1 METGSKTP
9 MADSEEPVQ
18 TEEPIQAEEPVQA
31 EEIVQALVEN
41 AEPVTED
48 VPVLAVRDTVIFPGA
63 LLPITVGRPSS
74 VALVQSL
81 GENRTLA
88 VISQLD
94 PRVESPGPEDLYGV
108 GTICV
113 MHKAIRVPK
122 DNLLLFCEGIARAR
136 VREFTATEPFLRASM
151 ERIPEVEPEI
161 TPEVEALRQTVVGVF
176 QQIVTASPNLSDDL
190 ASSAMH
196 IAEPGK
202 LADFIAGNLP
212 TLEHTERQKLLELLD
227 PAARLS
233 EIHRHVTR
241 ELELL
246 ELRGRIQSQVQGQL
260 SQSQREFYLREQLK
274 AIQKELGEGD
284 DSQRDTED
292 LRKKLEAAGMPEEVK
307 TEAMRELNRLS
318 HMAPASP
325 EYGVTRTYL
334 EWMATLPWAV
344 SSGSQVDV
352 KRAAEILNEDHYDL
366 EKVKDRILDYLAVL
380 QLRPVLKGPIL
391 CFVGPPGV
399 GKTSL
404 GKSIARALGRKFA
417 RISMGGMHDEAE
429 IRGHRRTYIGALP
442 GQIIQG
448 LRRAGANDPVF
459 MLDEVDKLGRDFRG
473 DPASALLEVLDP
485 EQNITFRDNYLDVP
499 FDLSRVLF
507 ITTANVLDPVPDAL
521 RDRMEIIPL
530 EGYTEHEKVA
540 IAFRYLIP
548 RQTQENGLDAGNDIV
563 FTEEAV
569 RFLVRRYTREAGV
582 RSLEREIGTICRKQ
596 ARRIAEGVHEKME
609 VTPELL
615 EKDLG
620 APRYRTDT
628 EVAERTQR
636 PGVAVGLAWTPV
648 GGDVLFI
655 EAGRMPG
662 GSKGLIMTGQLGPV
676 MQESVQA
683 ALTWVRSTATNYG
696 IDPQLF
702 KTSDIHVHVPAG
714 AIPKDGPSAGITM
727 ATALLSMLTDRRV
740 RPNLAMTGEITL
752 TGQVLPVG
760 GIKEKVLAAKRSG
773 VREVIMPF
781 ENEVNVRED
790 LKSEQIGDM
799 KMHFVKMMEEVVNLA
814 LEKPG
819 I

>member
-1 METGSKTP
+1 MASDEQQTLTP
-9 MADSEEPVQ
+9 VEAD
-18 TEEPIQAEEPVQA
+18 
-31 EEIVQALVEN
+31 
-41 AEPVTED
+41 AEPAAPEEL
-48 VPVLAVRDTVIFPGA
+48 PVLTVRDTVIFPGA

-81 GENRTLA
+81 GENRHLA
-88 VISQLD
+88 IVSQLD
-94 PRVESPGPEDLYGV
+94 PRVDAPGPQDLYKV
-108 GTICV
+108 GTVCV

-122 DNLLLFCEGIARAR
+122 DNLLLFCEGIDRIR
-136 VREFTATEPFLRASM
+136 TGEFTATEPFLRAFV
-151 ERIPEVEPEI
+151 ERIPDVEPEVTSEI
-161 TPEVEALRQTVVGVF
+161 EALKQNVASLF
-176 QQIVTASPNLSDDL
+176 QQIITNSPNLSDDL
-190 ASSAMH
+190 AATASH
-196 IAEPGK
+196 ITEPGK
-202 LADFIAGNLP
+202 LADFVAGNLP
-212 TLEHTERQKLLELLD
+212 ALSHTERQELLEQTD
-227 PAARLS
+227 ASVRLN
-233 EIHRHVTR
+233 EIHRHLTR

-284 DSQRDTED
+284 DSQRDIEE
-292 LRKKLEAAGMPEEVK
+292 LRTKLSASGMPEEVQ

-318 HMAPASP
+318 RMSSASP

-334 EWMATLPWAV
+334 EWMANLPWNH
-344 SSGSQVDV
+344 SSGSKVNIV
-352 KRAAEILNEDHYDL
+352 RAAEILDEDHYDL

-404 GKSIARALGRKFA
+404 GRSIARALDRKFA

-442 GQIIQG
+442 GQIIQA
-448 LRRAGANDPVF
+448 LRRTGVNDPVF

-485 EQNITFRDNYLDVP
+485 EQNFTFRDNYLDVP
-499 FDLSRVLF
+499 FNLSKVLF
-507 ITTANVLDPVPDAL
+507 ITTANVLDPIPDAL

-530 EGYTEHEKVA
+530 EGYTEQEKVI

-548 RQTQENGLDAGNDIV
+548 RQTKENGLDGDADIH
-563 FTEEAV
+563 FTEDAV

-582 RSLEREIGTICRKQ
+582 RNLEREIGTICRKQ
-596 ARRIAEGVHEKME
+596 ARRIAEGTHEKVE
-609 VTPELL
+609 VTVELV

-620 APRYRTDT
+620 APRFRTDT
-628 EVAERTQR
+628 EVAERTRR

-683 ALTWVRSTATNYG
+683 ALTWVRGNATRYG
-696 IDPQLF
+696 IDPDLF
-702 KTSDIHVHVPAG
+702 KTSDIHIHVPAG

-740 RPNLAMTGEITL
+740 KSNLAMTGEITL

-760 GIKEKVLAAKRSG
+760 GIKEKVLAAKRGG
-773 VREVIMPF
+773 VRHVILPL

-790 LKSEQIGDM
+790 LKTEQIGEM
-799 KMHFVKMMEEVVNLA
+799 KMDFVKSMEEVVDLA
-814 LEKPG
+814 LEPKG
-819 I
+819 V

>member
-1 METGSKTP
+1 MAVEEEQQAPAPSETAPS
-9 MADSEEPVQ
+9 SEE
-18 TEEPIQAEEPVQA
+18 
-31 EEIVQALVEN
+31 
-41 AEPVTED
+41 

-63 LLPITVGRPSS
+63 LLPITIGRPSS
-74 VALVQSL
+74 IALVQSL
-81 GENRTLA
+81 SENRTLA
-88 VISQLD
+88 VVAQLD
-94 PRVESPGPEDLYGV
+94 PRIDTPGPEDMYQI

-122 DNLLLFCEGIARAR
+122 ENLLLFCEGIARIR
-136 VREFTATEPFLRASM
+136 TRRYTADEPFLRAEV
-151 ERIPEVEPEI
+151 ERIPDVEPEI
-161 TPEVEALRQTVVGVF
+161 TPEIEALRQNVVSLF
-176 QQIVTASPNLSDDL
+176 QQIVTNTPNLSDDL
-190 ASSAMH
+190 ATTASQ
-196 IAEPGK
+196 IAEPGR
-202 LADFIAGNLP
+202 LADFVAGNMPSL
-212 TLEHTERQKLLELLD
+212 LSSERQRLLEILD
-227 PAARLS
+227 GRMRLD
-233 EIHRHVTR
+233 EAHKHLTR

-284 DSQRDTED
+284 EGARDVDD
-292 LRKKLEAAGMPEEVK
+292 LRAKLEAAGLPDEVK
-307 TEAMRELNRLS
+307 TEAMRELNRLAKMPS
-318 HMAPASP
+318 ASP

-334 EWMATLPWAV
+334 EWMANLPWTK

-352 KRAAEILNEDHYDL
+352 KRAAEILDEDHYDL

-404 GKSIARALGRKFA
+404 GRSIARALGRKFA

-442 GQIIQG
+442 GQIIQA
-448 LRRAGANDPVF
+448 LRRAGTNDPVF

-485 EQNITFRDNYLDVP
+485 EQNVSFRDNYLDVP
-499 FDLSRVLF
+499 FDLSKVLF
-507 ITTANVLDPVPDAL
+507 ITTANVLDPVPEAL

-530 EGYTEHEKVA
+530 EGYTEQEKVI

-548 RQTQENGLDAGNDIV
+548 RQTKENGLDPETDIE
-563 FTEEAV
+563 FTDDAA
-569 RFLVRRYTREAGV
+569 RFIVRRYTREAGV
-582 RSLEREIGTICRKQ
+582 RNLEREIGTICRKQ
-596 ARRIAEGVHEKME
+596 ARRIAEGTREKVT
-609 VTPELL
+609 VTPELV

-620 APRYRTDT
+620 APRFRTDT
-628 EVAERTQR
+628 EVAERTRR

-662 GSKGLIMTGQLGPV
+662 GNKGLIMTGQLGPV

-683 ALTWVRSTATNYG
+683 ALTWVRSAATKYG
-696 IDPQLF
+696 IDPDLF
-702 KTSDIHVHVPAG
+702 KTSDIHIHVPAG

-727 ATALLSMLTDRRV
+727 AAALLSMLTDRCV
-740 RPNLAMTGEITL
+740 RRALAMTGEITL

-773 VREVIMPF
+773 VREVILPH

-790 LKSEQIGDM
+790 LKTEQIGDM
-799 KMHFVKMMEEVVNLA
+799 KIHYVKAMEEVVDLA
-814 LEKPG
+814 LEKSE
-819 I
+819 

>member
-1 METGSKTP
+1 MAVEDQLEQTP
-9 MADSEEPVQ
+9 EAGG
-18 TEEPIQAEEPVQA
+18 T
-31 EEIVQALVEN
+31 
-41 AEPVTED
+41 AEPEEL
-48 VPVLAVRDTVIFPGA
+48 PVLTVRDTVLFPGA

-81 GENRTLA
+81 GENRRIA

-94 PRVESPGPEDLYGV
+94 PRVDTPRPEDLYQV
-108 GTICV
+108 GSVCV
-113 MHKAIRVPK
+113 MHKAVRVPK
-122 DNLLLFCEGIARAR
+122 ENLLLFCEGLERIRT
-136 VREFTATEPFLRASM
+136 REFTATEPFLKAM
-151 ERIPEVEPEI
+151 VEHIPDVEPEM
-161 TPEVEALRQTVVGVF
+161 TPELEALRQNVVSVF
-176 QQIVTASPNLSDDL
+176 QQIVAASPNLSDDL
-190 ASSAMH
+190 AASATQ
-196 IAEPGK
+196 ITEAGR
-202 LADFIAGNLP
+202 LADFVAGNVPSLSP
-212 TLEHTERQKLLELLD
+212 VERQHLLEMID
-227 PAARLS
+227 GRTRLI
-233 EIHRHVTR
+233 EIHKHLTR

-246 ELRGRIQSQVQGQL
+246 ELRNRIQSQVQGQL

-284 DSQRDTED
+284 ESTRDTED
-292 LRKKLEAAGMPEEVK
+292 LRKKLDAAGLPEEVK
-307 TEAMRELNRLS
+307 TEATRELQRLS
-318 HMAPASP
+318 RMSPASP

-334 EWMATLPWAV
+334 EWMASLPWSV
-344 SSGSQVDV
+344 SSGSLVDV
-352 KRAAEILNEDHYDL
+352 KRAAEILDEDHYDL

-404 GKSIARALGRKFA
+404 GRSIARALGRKFA

-448 LRRAGANDPVF
+448 LRRAGTNDPVF

-485 EQNITFRDNYLDVP
+485 EQNSTFRDNYLDVQ
-499 FDLSRVLF
+499 FNLSKVLF

-521 RDRMEIIPL
+521 RDRMEIISL
-530 EGYTEHEKVA
+530 EGYTEQEKVI

-548 RQTQENGLDAGNDIV
+548 RQIRENGLDAESDLV
-563 FTEEAV
+563 FTDAAV
-569 RFLVRRYTREAGV
+569 RFLTRRYTREAGV
-582 RSLEREIGTICRKQ
+582 RNLEREIGTICRKQ
-596 ARRIAEGVHEKME
+596 ARRIAEGTRERMD
-609 VTPELL
+609 VTPELV

-620 APRYRTDT
+620 APRFRTDT
-628 EVAERTQR
+628 EVAERTR
-636 PGVAVGLAWTPV
+636 RSGVAVGLAWTPV

-662 GSKGLIMTGQLGPV
+662 GNKGLIMTGQLGPV

-683 ALTWVRSTATNYG
+683 ALTWVRANATKYG
-696 IDPQLF
+696 IDPDLF
-702 KTSDIHVHVPAG
+702 KTSDIHIHVPAG

-727 ATALLSMLTDRRV
+727 AVALLSMLTDRRV

-760 GIKEKVLAAKRSG
+760 GIKEKVLAAKRGG
-773 VREVIMPF
+773 VREVILPF

-790 LKSEQIGDM
+790 LKSEQIGEM
-799 KMHFVKMMEEVVNLA
+799 QIHYVKEMHQVVDTA
-814 LEKPG
+814 LEK
-819 I
+819 

>member
-1 METGSKTP
+1 ME
-9 MADSEEPVQ
+9 EEQ
-18 TEEPIQAEEPVQA
+18 QAPPLPEA
-31 EEIVQALVEN
+31 T
-41 AEPVTED
+41 AEPVLAQIEE

-63 LLPITVGRPSS
+63 LLPITIGRPSS

-88 VISQLD
+88 VVAQLD
-94 PRVESPGPEDLYGV
+94 PRVDAPGPEDMYEV

-122 DNLLLFCEGIARAR
+122 DNLLLFCEGVSRIRTR
-136 VREFTATEPFLRASM
+136 GYTAEDPFLRARV
-151 ERIPEVEPEI
+151 ERIPDTEPEV
-161 TPEVEALRQTVVGVF
+161 TPEIEALRQNVISLF
-176 QQIVTASPNLSDDL
+176 QQIVTNTPNLSDDL
-190 ASSAMH
+190 SQTASQIVEA
-196 IAEPGK
+196 GR
-202 LADFIAGNLP
+202 LADFVAGNVPSLIAS
-212 TLEHTERQKLLELLD
+212 ERQRLLEILD
-227 PAARLS
+227 GHARLI
-233 EIHRHVTR
+233 EVHRHLTR

-284 DSQRDTED
+284 DGARDVDD
-292 LRKKLEAAGMPEEVK
+292 LRQKLEAAGLPEEVK
-307 TEAMRELNRLS
+307 TEAMRELSRLS
-318 HMAPASP
+318 RMPSASP

-334 EWMATLPWAV
+334 EWLGNLPWNI
-344 SSGSQVDV
+344 SSGARVDV
-352 KRAAEILNEDHYDL
+352 KRAAEILDEDHYDL
-366 EKVKDRILDYLAVL
+366 EKVKNRILDYLAVL

-404 GKSIARALGRKFA
+404 GRSIARALGRKFA

-429 IRGHRRTYIGALP
+429 IRGHRRTYIGSLP
-442 GQIIQG
+442 GQIIQA

-485 EQNITFRDNYLDVP
+485 EQNVSFRDNYLDVP
-499 FDLSRVLF
+499 FDLSKVLF
-507 ITTANVLDPVPDAL
+507 ITTANVLDPIPDAL
-521 RDRMEIIPL
+521 RDRMEVIPL
-530 EGYTEHEKVA
+530 EGYTEQEKVI
-540 IAFRYLIP
+540 IAFRYLVP
-548 RQTQENGLDAGNDIV
+548 RQTRENGLDGDAQIH
-563 FTEEAV
+563 FTDDAV
-569 RFLVRRYTREAGV
+569 RFIVRRYTREAGV
-582 RSLEREIGTICRKQ
+582 RNLEREIGTICRKQ
-596 ARRIAEGVHEKME
+596 ARRIAEGNTERIEITRE
-609 VTPELL
+609 VV

-620 APRYRTDT
+620 GPRFRTDT
-628 EVAERTQR
+628 EVAERTRR

-662 GSKGLIMTGQLGPV
+662 GNKGLIMTGQLGPV

-683 ALTWVRSTATNYG
+683 ALTWVRGSATKYG
-696 IDPQLF
+696 IDPDLF
-702 KTSDIHVHVPAG
+702 KTSDIHIHVPAG

-727 ATALLSMLTDRRV
+727 ASALLSMLTDRCV
-740 RPNLAMTGEITL
+740 RPALAMTGEITL

-773 VREVIMPF
+773 VRELILPH

-790 LKSEQIGDM
+790 LKSEQIGDV
-799 KMHFVKMMEEVVNLA
+799 KVHYVKMMEEVVNLA
-814 LEKPG
+814 LEK
-819 I
+819 

>member
-1 METGSKTP
+1 M
-9 MADSEEPVQ
+9 
-18 TEEPIQAEEPVQA
+18 AEEP
-31 EEIVQALVEN
+31 QALAPPETTP
-41 AEPVTED
+41 EIEE

-63 LLPITVGRPSS
+63 LLPITIGRPSS
-74 VALVQSL
+74 IALVQSL

-88 VISQLD
+88 VVAQLD
-94 PRVESPGPEDLYGV
+94 PRVDTPGPDDMHEIGA
-108 GTICV
+108 ICV

-122 DNLLLFCEGIARAR
+122 DNLLLFCEGIARIR
-136 VREFTATEPFLRASM
+136 TKSYTATEPFLRARV
-151 ERIPEVEPEI
+151 ERIPDVEPEL
-161 TPEVEALRQTVVGVF
+161 TPEIEALRQTVVSVF
-176 QQIVTASPNLSDDL
+176 QQIVAATPNLSDDL
-190 ASSAMH
+190 GSTAAQ
-196 IAEPGK
+196 ITEPGRV
-202 LADFIAGNLP
+202 ADFIAGNTPSLIAS
-212 TLEHTERQKLLELLD
+212 ERQRLLEILD
-227 PAARLS
+227 ANERLV
-233 EIHRHVTR
+233 EVHRHLTR

-274 AIQKELGEGD
+274 AIQKELGEGED
-284 DSQRDTED
+284 GQRDVED
-292 LRKKLEAAGMPEEVK
+292 LRAKLEAAGMPEEVK

-318 HMAPASP
+318 RIPTASP
-325 EYGVTRTYL
+325 EYGVSRTYL
-334 EWMATLPWAV
+334 EWMGNLPWST
-344 SSGSQVDV
+344 SSGVAVDV
-352 KRAAEILNEDHYDL
+352 KRAAEILDEDHYDL
-366 EKVKDRILDYLAVL
+366 EKVKDRILDYLSVL
-380 QLRPVLKGPIL
+380 QLKPVLKGPIL

-442 GQIIQG
+442 GQIIQA

-485 EQNITFRDNYLDVP
+485 EQNVSFRDNYLDVP
-499 FDLSRVLF
+499 FDLSKTLF
-507 ITTANVLDPVPDAL
+507 ITTANVLDPIPDAL

-530 EGYTEHEKVA
+530 EGYTEQEKVM

-548 RQTQENGLDAGNDIV
+548 RQTRENGLDPEADIH
-563 FTEEAV
+563 FQDEAV

-582 RSLEREIGTICRKQ
+582 RNLEREIGTICRKQ
-596 ARRIAEGVHEKME
+596 ARRIAEGTREKIE
-609 VTPELL
+609 VTPEIV

-620 APRYRTDT
+620 APRVRPDA
-628 EVAERTQR
+628 EVAERTRR

-662 GSKGLIMTGQLGPV
+662 GNKGLIMTGQLGPV

-683 ALTWVRSTATNYG
+683 ALTWVRSAATRYG
-696 IDPQLF
+696 IDPDLF
-702 KTSDIHVHVPAG
+702 KTSDIHIHVPAG

-727 ATALLSMLTDRRV
+727 ASALLSMLTDRCV

-752 TGQVLPVG
+752 TGQVLPIG
-760 GIKEKVLAAKRSG
+760 GVKEKVLAAKRSG
-773 VREVIMPF
+773 VREVILPY

-799 KMHFVKMMEEVVNLA
+799 KVHYVKHMEEVVDLA
-814 LEKPG
+814 LEPPAR
-819 I
+819 